1 MIETPLETD
10 VQDVLADIMINLVLS
25 INLQFDDFT
34 NSFVLE
40 AMRRLESTKTFTEK
54 ILVLLNREEDPLLY
68 FDHERL
74 MLPNSVLKMFVDLFS
89 TPDTSNLFYTNDNK
103 VLIDILVR
111 QLSDLSPGEP
121 VSHLY
126 FSVQLIYHRMH
137 AFIHPLSYSFIS

>member
-1 MIETPLETD
+1 MIETPLEAD

-34 NSFVLE
+34 NSFVLD

-68 FDHERL
+68 FDHARSL
-74 MLPNSVLKMFVDLFS
+74 VPNSVLKMFVDLFS
-89 TPDTSNLFYTNDNK
+89 SPDTSNLFYTNDNK

-121 VSHLY
+121 VSCSL
-126 FSVQLIYHRMH
+126 FTFIFMNQGLKLFIY
-137 AFIHPLSYSFIS
+137 